1 MGIDH
6 SSSQHKKGFTVVEV
20 LVVIIVLGI
29 LLSIVLVVYPGYQAR
44 TRDSERKSDVSQL
57 AAAFGAYVLQKNNY
71 MSTGSNCGFMNN
83 GSGWV
88 SQGPPAANYTKSIAT
103 CLKEAG
109 VINNASDFIDPSGCI
124 ANSGAC
130 ATPPVKAYMKA
141 TCTKNSQPV
150 TYIMAYLETQ
160 PANNAVIDGLC
171 DAGSIPSFDFNPDA
185 HKWGTNYGMNYY
197 VVAK

>member
-1 MGIDH
+1 M
-6 SSSQHKKGFTVVEV
+6 EV

-71 MSTGSNCGFMNN
+71 MSTGSGCGYGND
-83 GSGWV
+83 GSGWI
-88 SQGPPAANYTKSIAT
+88 SLDSATGYTKSIAT

-109 VINNASDFIDPSGCI
+109 VINNTSDFIDPSGCV

-130 ATPPVKAYMKA
+130 ATSPVKAYMKA
-141 TCTKNSQPV
+141 TCTKASQPI

-160 PANNAVIDGLC
+160 PANAAVIDALC
-171 DAGSIPSFDFNPDA
+171 DDGSVPPFSVGDQ
-185 HKWGTNYGMNYY
+185 KWGTLYGMNYY

>member
-1 MGIDH
+1 MGINYSNDK
-6 SSSQHKKGFTVVEV
+6 QKGFTVVEI

-71 MSTGSNCGFMNN
+71 MTI
-83 GSGWV
+83 GSGCGYKGNGNGWI
-88 SQGPPAANYTKSIAT
+88 SQEPPTTDYPKSIAT

-109 VINNASDFIDPSGCI
+109 VISNATDFVDPSGCK
-124 ANSGAC
+124 GAGGSC
-130 ATPPVKAYMKA
+130 TVPVKAYLKA
-141 TCTKNSQPV
+141 TCLTGGQPA

-160 PANNAVIDGLC
+160 PANNAAMDALC
-171 DAGSIPSFDFNPDA
+171 DTGSVSDFDSNA
-185 HKWGTNYGMNYY
+185 QKWGTTYGLNYY
-197 VVAK
+197 VRAK